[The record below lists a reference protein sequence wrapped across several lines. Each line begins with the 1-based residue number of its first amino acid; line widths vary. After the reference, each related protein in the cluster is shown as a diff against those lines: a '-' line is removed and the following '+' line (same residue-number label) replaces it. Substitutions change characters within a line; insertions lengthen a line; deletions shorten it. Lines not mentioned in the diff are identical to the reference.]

1 VARSLGTRHR
11 FTIAY
16 LVLGVIA
23 GAVLGA
29 FIVLANRPGPKP
41 APPWSSWK
49 PTDTSVGATAQAIAS
64 HIGGSYRLPDGRQV
78 ARIVTAAPSQAA
90 GSVEAIALADRP
102 NAVTVY
108 PTAGSILYTLCG
120 TEQNCRLTENSTLG
134 GGAAVLRREALE
146 LALYTLK
153 YSKATDVAVFFPP
166 GQGVSGSSS
175 VLFFPREDFSS
186 ELKRPLNVTLP
197 HPVFGGT
204 VDRREL
210 PTIDQLTGGRRY
222 SFGVETAS
230 GGRRVLLLSPIA

>member
-16 LVLGVIA
+16 LALGVIV
-23 GAVLGA
+23 GAALGA

-41 APPWSSWK
+41 APPWSKWQ
-49 PTDTSVGATAQAIAS
+49 PTEASVGATAQAIAS
-64 HIGGSYRLPDGRQV
+64 HVSGSYRLPDGRQV
-78 ARIVTAAPSQAA
+78 ARIITAAPSQAA
-90 GSVEAIALADRP
+90 GNVEAIALADRP

-108 PTAGSILYTLCG
+108 PTAGSIIYTFCG
-120 TEQNCRLTENSTLG
+120 TEQNCRLAEKSTR

-166 GQGVSGSSS
+166 GQGVNGSSS